1 MQLSITRSQAIIIKN
16 SLNMMQKYIKQL
28 YLYNTQLLSSSKE
41 LKEIDNLYDK
51 LSVLSDTS
59 RADDFYKQPNQ
70 SSSYSYNLDKR
81 IYNAGDIKP
90 KRIKH
95 GKDLDCL

>member
-1 MQLSITRSQAIIIKN
+1 MRTKMQLSLTQFQADIIKN
-16 SLNMMQKYIKQL
+16 SLKL
-28 YLYNTQLLSSSKE
+28 YDIEMLSSSE
-41 LKEIDNLYDK
+41 EWREYDNLFDK

-81 IYNAGDIKP
+81 IYNAGDIKT
-90 KRIKH
+90 KKIKH